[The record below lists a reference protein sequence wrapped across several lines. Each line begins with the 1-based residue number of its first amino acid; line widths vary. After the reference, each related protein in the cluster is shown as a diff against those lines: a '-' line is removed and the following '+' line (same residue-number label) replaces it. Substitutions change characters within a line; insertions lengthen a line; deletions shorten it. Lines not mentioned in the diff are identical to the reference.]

1 MHFRHGQKGVFLLQV
16 HWEVSLKMSTS
27 KTNKSFLYAVKMRA
41 SKGDVHLSGAERL
54 VGREQILPVSQSLL
68 QRALNHANG
77 NADAVH
83 LKIEA
88 LDAAAVLKVP
98 SLSVTEASATKTDEA
113 FAVCFVRDKPSTAEF
128 FRLFLSRNFV
138 FSSKRFYALP
148 SEQVARLGIP
158 RHK

>member
-1 MHFRHGQKGVFLLQV
+1 MKKHSKDNAFSILLAGFLR
-16 HWEVSLKMSTS
+16 EISPKMNAS

-68 QRALNHANG
+68 KRALNHANG

-88 LDAAAVLKVP
+88 LDASVVLKIT
-98 SLSVTEASATKTDEA
+98 SLPVTEVSATNTDEA
-113 FAVCFVRDKPSTAEF
+113 NWGCFVRHKP
-128 FRLFLSRNFV
+128 
-138 FSSKRFYALP
+138 
-148 SEQVARLGIP
+148 
-158 RHK
+158 